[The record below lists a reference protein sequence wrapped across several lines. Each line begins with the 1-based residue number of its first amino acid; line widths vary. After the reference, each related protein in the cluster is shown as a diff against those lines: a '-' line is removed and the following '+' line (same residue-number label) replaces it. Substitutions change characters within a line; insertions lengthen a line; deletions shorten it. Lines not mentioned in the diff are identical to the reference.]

1 MKHRIYLV
9 TNGTGHRLVRAQ
21 SQAQAIRHCVKHYA
35 AETPTAEQLVA
46 LVSAGTKVEDVEG
59 EQHGE

>member
-1 MKHRIYLV
+1 MKTRIYLI
-9 TNGTGHRLVRAQ
+9 TDGTKQRLVRAQ
-21 SQAQAIRHCVKHYA
+21 SQAQAIRHCVKHYT

-46 LVSAGTKVEDVEG
+46 LVSAGTKVENAEG